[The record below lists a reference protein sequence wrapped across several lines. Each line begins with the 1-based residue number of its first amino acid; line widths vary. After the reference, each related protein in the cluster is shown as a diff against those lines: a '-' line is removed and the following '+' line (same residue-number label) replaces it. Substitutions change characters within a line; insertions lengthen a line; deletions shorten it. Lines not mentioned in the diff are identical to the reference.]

1 MIAKLA
7 VLALVGSFVA
17 VGCAASDVDASQDE
31 SPPEASEGAATY
43 TASYTKRD
51 GSLTEAALYPRS
63 QDRSLGAEIDFL
75 RPVLQGVLY
84 RGGFSQGDA
93 DRSGLGGATKSFCE
107 KGFSE
112 ARYIDFSKSSTPLGV
127 TTCGGARSFDYEA
140 GSTARPDEI
149 MKSIH
154 GIIKNNEGPM
164 FVHGMWGVHSSGAIA
179 AMALVQFCGWPE
191 ARAKAYWDKA
201 RNNANCAGGCDKWI
215 DDKFSKFHFDP
226 ALTIS
231 DEEQSAICPH

>member
-1 MIAKLA
+1 MIAKLS
-7 VLALVGSFVA
+7 VLALVGCFVA
-17 VGCAASDVDASQDE
+17 VGCAATDPTEEE
-31 SPPEASEGAATY
+31 SPPDTSEGAATF
-43 TASYTKRD
+43 AGSYTKRD
-51 GSLTEAALYPRS
+51 GSLTEGALLTRS
-63 QDRSLGAEIDFL
+63 QDRSLSPEIDFL

-84 RGGFSQGDA
+84 RGGFAQGDA
-93 DRSGLGGATKSFCE
+93 DRSGLGGSEKAFCE

-112 ARYIDFSKSSTPLGV
+112 ARYIDFSKPSTRFGQ
-127 TTCGGARSFDYEA
+127 TACGAGSFDYEA

-164 FVHGMWGVHSSGAIA
+164 FVHCMWGVHSSGAIA
-179 AMALVQFCGWPE
+179 AMALVQFCGWSE
-191 ARAKAYWDKA
+191 AKAKSYWDKA
-201 RNNANCAGGCDKWI
+201 RNNATCSGGCDKWI
-215 DDKFSKFHFDP
+215 DDKFAKFHFDP